1 MKRAFYD
8 QLAPTY
14 DADIATSDELGVFPF
29 AGYKDVQTV
38 IAAELS
44 DNFPM
49 YPVTVLDL
57 GIGTASLYQQIAPEK
72 IRLTGIDFSR
82 KMLDIAAFTV
92 PNATLIEH
100 DLLFGLPESIAQNR
114 YDCIVAHYFFHDF
127 SMEDL
132 IGWIDHLTNH
142 LTTFGK
148 IYIGDAMFLNH
159 FAKNE
164 CKNHH
169 HDGFDTFPHYH
180 VFEDIVAK
188 IKGKLSLSYLEI
200 THQSGVIVI
209 ANYRECSLHNR
220 EILVKYGQMLRSG
233 K

>member
-8 QLAPTY
+8 RLAPTY

-29 AGYKDVQTV
+29 AGYKDVQTI
-38 IAAELS
+38 IAAEIT
-44 DNFPM
+44 DNYPL

-57 GIGTASLYQQIAPEK
+57 GIGTATLYQRIMPEK
-72 IRLTGIDFSR
+72 IRLTGIDYSR
-82 KMLDIAAFTV
+82 KMLDIAALCV

-100 DLLFGLPESIAQNR
+100 DLQNGLPESIAQNR
-114 YDCIVAHYFFHDF
+114 YDCIVANYFFHDY
-127 SMEDL
+127 SADEL
-132 IGWIDHLTNH
+132 IAWIERLTH
-142 LTTFGK
+142 SLTTFGK

-220 EILVKYGQMLRSG
+220 EILVKY
-233 K
+233 